1 MCLRVVCKLCLSVQV
16 GAIAVCLSLP
26 SYTPSLSLSPVQS
39 SSTLFT
45 STITLLASLISL
57 LHIALLSPHNKLPLP
72 YTLVHTCTLLPSPYC
87 FPHTILSSL
96 SLSLYLFPHTTTFH
110 LPFPSPLPHCRIS
123 SSFLTCQVVK
133 FTMAYRR
140 HFGSG
145 LHVPTKKGKSF
156 V

>member
-1 MCLRVVCKLCLSVQV
+1 MPLLSV
-16 GAIAVCLSLP
+16 CLFLHTHPHS
-26 SYTPSLSLSPVQS
+26 PSLLFSPLPLSSRLS
-39 SSTLFT
+39 S
-45 STITLLASLISL
+45 ITLLASLISL
-57 LHIALLSPHNKLPLP
+57 LHVALLSPHNKLPLP
-72 YTLVHTCTLLPSPYC
+72 YTLAHTCTLLPLPLL
-87 FPHTILSSL
+87 LSTQHSFL
-96 SLSLYLFPHTTTFH
+96 SLSLYLFLHTTTFH

-123 SSFLTCQVVK
+123 FSFLTCQVMK